1 MTDFILQ
8 NLRLTISLFPA
19 VNDRNANFIFITAD
33 SAKLRAIYF
42 LLRRTIYCIHAPT
55 PFVTVKISFNPNCFP
70 CVVRF
75 RLRHVAMKRCNIT
88 TIGILVSHD
97 CIRRRSIHPGHNP
110 ISILTSI
117 TLQGGDLVGLLMRS
131 YHEGIKLAS
140 GMWISRAH
148 APASIV
154 PGRICNRSE
163 LVITAPDSNCTRKY
177 NA

>member
-1 MTDFILQ
+1 M
-8 NLRLTISLFPA
+8 
-19 VNDRNANFIFITAD
+19 
-33 SAKLRAIYF
+33 IYYF
-42 LLRRTIYCIHAPT
+42 ERYIYCVHALWRLRYHLPD
-55 PFVTVKISFNPNCFP
+55 CFP

-75 RLRHVAMKRCNIT
+75 RLRHVATKCRNIT

-148 APASIV
+148 ALRLLFLEGSAT
-154 PGRICNRSE
+154 NRLE
-163 LVITAPDSNCTRKY
+163 LAITAFDSNCSRECNT
-177 NA
+177 